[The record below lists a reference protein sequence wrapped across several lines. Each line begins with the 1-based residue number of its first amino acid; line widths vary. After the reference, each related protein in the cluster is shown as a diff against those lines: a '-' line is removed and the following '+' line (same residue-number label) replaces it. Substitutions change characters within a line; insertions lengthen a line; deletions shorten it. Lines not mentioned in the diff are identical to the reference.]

1 MQYIEKNFMEVDYNT
16 LVQNHVYYNML
27 SQKNH
32 LNEVVV
38 QWLRIWFFNVEVRS
52 SIPHIYN
59 LGYFD
64 YLGDL
69 IK

>member
-38 QWLRIWFFNVEVRS
+38 QWLRI
-52 SIPHIYN
+52 
-59 LGYFD
+59 
-64 YLGDL
+64 
-69 IK
+69 